1 MKHISDEK
9 MLDMLAKVQ
18 TQQAFILRKGYSV
31 HIDASVHEDLVDD
44 DHYIAFD
51 VTFFEEN
58 TLIKSFDFSALDTEK
73 ELDATHAMFVAYVD
87 SL

>member
-9 MLDMLAKVQ
+9 MLDVLAKVQ
-18 TQQAFILRKGYSV
+18 TQQAFILRKGYSI

-44 DHYIAFD
+44 EHYIAID

-58 TLIKSFDFSALDTEK
+58 TLINSFDFSALDTEE
-73 ELDATHAMFVAYVD
+73 ELEATYAMLVAYID